1 MTNEDKPLFR
11 VGGVYR
17 NQRGDVTRIN
27 SVQCAASGFFHG
39 FFDGDTAVEVSVLN
53 DDGTERWQDG
63 WRRLSD
69 GKYREADCPIY
80 NLIPGELEL
89 RDGQWVAAE
98 EKEEAVFCEA
108 NRICRDALTGK
119 DCHCARTAREQEV
132 NAAMIA
138 RDGMKVEKWPSLDS
152 MKLQDEPFTRL
163 PLPPL
168 RSLTLSTD
176 LEPASH
182 QVRAAFG
189 SAELVR

>member
-89 RDGQWVAAE
+89 RDGQWVPVE
-98 EKEEAVFCEA
+98 EKEEGVFLAGPDATFKEVVEA
-108 NRICRDALTGK
+108 LIDLHAEMAEPKRAPLDWNKSTPFDPWKGYVVKSDTG
-119 DCHCARTAREQEV
+119 HIEHT
-132 NAAMIA
+132 
-138 RDGMKVEKWPSLDS
+138 PS
-152 MKLQDEPFTRL
+152 P
-163 PLPPL
+163 
-168 RSLTLSTD
+168 LTLSTD